1 MSSPKK
7 NATPAEMAALYEFNK
22 KFYGSKPEREVDF
35 RPMPKSGGG
44 VGSALD
50 AAKLKE
56 QSLRYG
62 VPVKEIEQRR
72 TTSLPP
78 TPKRPDPIP
87 PMPRRSDPLPP
98 TPKRPDPVQTKPTPD
113 LGSMPGPGRESPVR
127 TQMPALRPT
136 GKPSNRM
143 EYKKGGSVPSASK
156 RADGIAQRGKTR
168 GKMC

>member
-35 RPMPKSGGG
+35 RPIDFRPMPQSGGG

-62 VPVKEIEQRR
+62 VPVKEFEPKRPPP
-72 TTSLPP
+72 LPP
-78 TPKRPDPIP
+78 TQKRPP
-87 PMPRRSDPLPP
+87 PLPP
-98 TPKRPDPVQTKPTPD
+98 TPKRPDPLPPK
-113 LGSMPGPGRESPVR
+113 EPVG
-127 TQMPALRPT
+127 TQRPALRPT

-143 EYKKGGSVPSASK
+143 EYNKGGSVPSASK